1 MGNHLPGNK
10 MPDGSIIQRAED
22 LQDLTKLSEALL
34 IRLMEQANASS
45 GALWVLDQDQTFRM
59 VTSKGADRRSKS
71 IDPGEIIHRHE
82 EIFRGTPFFE
92 QSHGKVI
99 LNSMFL
105 PVLHFGVLVA
115 LAHIELS
122 TYSEEAVDDDTLGGI
137 KNIAEEY
144 ATFLNNAQILD
155 RIRANPLKDLES
167 DTYNEPFVLDFLKR
181 QVTMGQRFRRR
192 VGMISLEYEGAEQ
205 FQKQQSY
212 RLVQAMIKD
221 ISETLQGI
229 LRDYDVVAHVG
240 NFRFIMGIP
249 ETDSLGCRITIERI
263 RRGFARL
270 NYLGERFEKYGLKPH
285 FGFACFPEDG
295 DSADD
300 LLLKALQN
308 ALHSRTDPFNR
319 IEWAQKEFQ
328 DIMELFTTG
337 SDSEELSVLEYTEPV
352 LFQANFTY
360 LLQEAIINDIILN
373 PERRGL
379 FYIGTDNVLI
389 TEALLA
395 KNTLLPKTATQV
407 SVFGDMTG
415 VSVLKKLNINTI
427 AIPQDQAKS
436 FQFILLLTDKVAY
449 ALMGVH
455 HRIDNWKGF
464 HTSHDKLVER
474 LVFKLREEYS
484 LQDQI

>member
-1 MGNHLPGNK
+1 MTDNH
-10 MPDGSIIQRAED
+10 IIHRAED
-22 LQDLTKLSEALL
+22 LQDLTRLSEDLL
-34 IRLMEQANASS
+34 VRLMEKSKASS
-45 GALWVLDQDQTFRM
+45 GAVWVLDQDQSFRL
-59 VTSKGADRRSKS
+59 VFSRGIDRRSRS

-92 QSHGKVI
+92 QRRGKVI
-99 LNSMFL
+99 LNSIFL
-105 PVLHFGVLVA
+105 PILHVGVLVA
-115 LAHIELS
+115 LAHLELS
-122 TYSEEAVDDDTLGGI
+122 TYSESALDDNTLDDVRM
-137 KNIAEEY
+137 IAEDY

-155 RIRANPLKDLES
+155 RMKTNPLKDLES
-167 DTYNEPFVLDFLKR
+167 DTYNEPFVLDFLNR
-181 QVTMGQRFRRR
+181 QVTMAKRFRRR
-192 VGMISLEYEGAEQ
+192 VGLISLEYEGAEH
-205 FQKQQSY
+205 FQKNQSY

-240 NFRFIMGIP
+240 NFRFIMGLP

-263 RRGFARL
+263 LRGFGRL
-270 NYLGERFEKYGLKPH
+270 SYLGERFERYGMKPH
-285 FGFACFPEDG
+285 FGFSCFPEDG

-300 LLLKALQN
+300 LLSKALQSAFTN
-308 ALHSRTDPFNR
+308 RSDSFNQ
-319 IEWAQKEFQ
+319 IQWSGKGFW
-328 DIMELFTTG
+328 DMVELFTTG
-337 SDSEELSVLEYTEPV
+337 TDTQGLSNLGNTEPMM
-352 LFQANFTY
+352 FQTGFTY

-379 FYIGTDNVLI
+379 FYVGTDNVLI

-395 KNTLLPKTATQV
+395 KNTLLPKTATKV
-407 SVFGDMTG
+407 GVFGDLTG
-415 VSVLKKLNINTI
+415 AHILNELNMNTI
-427 AIPQDQAKS
+427 FIPPEQSKS
-436 FQFILLLTDKVAY
+436 FQFILLLTDRVAY

-455 HRIDNWKGF
+455 HRIDDWKGF

>member
-1 MGNHLPGNK
+1 MTESN
-10 MPDGSIIQRAED
+10 IIHRAED
-22 LQDLTKLSEALL
+22 LQDLTKLSENLL
-34 IRLMEQANASS
+34 ISLMEKADASS
-45 GALWVLDQDQTFRM
+45 GAVWVLDQEQSFRL
-59 VTSKGADRRSKS
+59 VNSRGTDRRSRS

-82 EIFRGTPFFE
+82 EISRGTPFFE
-92 QSHGKVI
+92 QKKGKVI
-99 LNSMFL
+99 LNSIFL
-105 PVLHFGVLVA
+105 PILHAGVLVA

-122 TYSEEAVDDDTLGGI
+122 TYSESALDDKTLDDVR
-137 KNIAEEY
+137 KIAEDY

-155 RIRANPLKDLES
+155 RIKSNPLKDLES

-181 QVTMGQRFRRR
+181 QVTMSRRFRRR
-192 VGMISLEYEGAEQ
+192 VGLISLEYEGAEY
-205 FQKQQSY
+205 FQKNHSY

-240 NFRFIMGIP
+240 SFRFIMGLP

-263 RRGFARL
+263 RRGFDRL
-270 NYLGERFEKYGLKPH
+270 NYLGERFERYGMKPH

-295 DSADD
+295 DTEDD
-300 LLLKALQN
+300 LLSRALQSTFG
-308 ALHSRTDPFNR
+308 SRTDSFNK
-319 IEWAQKEFQ
+319 IQWSGKGFW
-328 DIMELFTTG
+328 DMMELFTTATDTQG
-337 SDSEELSVLEYTEPV
+337 FSVLNNTEPMM
-352 LFQANFTY
+352 FQAGFTY
-360 LLQEAIINDIILN
+360 LLQEAIINDIIQN

-395 KNTLLPKTATQV
+395 KNTLLPRTATRV
-407 SVFGDMTG
+407 GVFGDLTG
-415 VSVLKKLNINTI
+415 AHILNDLNINTI
-427 AIPQDQAKS
+427 SVPPEQSKS
-436 FQFILLLTDKVAY
+436 FQFILLLTDRVAY

-455 HRIDNWKGF
+455 HRIDDWKGF